1 MGLCWPCYE
10 VLETNPILNVKIN
23 LMPKIGHPT
32 HHGVEL
38 SIEVKAIR
46 SEIGSIRSSCRGVRI
61 QSQQSRHNLD
71 SKVGVPV
78 LGGQAAQLGGVVVP
92 HLGHL
97 GQVVPRDAWAAKG
110 EGQVTSPTRL
120 GHVVELARHERL
132 GEDNESAGHG
142 A

>member
-10 VLETNPILNVKIN
+10 VLKTNSILNVKIN
-23 LMPKIGHPT
+23 LMPKMGHPT

-38 SIEVKAIR
+38 SIEVEAIR

-92 HLGHL
+92 HQGHL

-110 EGQVTSPTRL
+110 EGQVTSPTWL
-120 GHVVELARHERL
+120 DHVVELARHERL